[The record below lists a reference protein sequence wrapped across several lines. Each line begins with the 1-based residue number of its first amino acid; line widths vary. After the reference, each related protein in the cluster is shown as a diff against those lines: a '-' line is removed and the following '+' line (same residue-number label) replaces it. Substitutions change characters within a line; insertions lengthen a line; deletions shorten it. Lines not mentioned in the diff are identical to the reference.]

1 MQPVGSQDV
10 RSGATYG
17 TDGGMIYNPQT
28 GTTSRPGAGSRPPI
42 LGYEAGGVILP
53 IRQTQR

>member
-17 TDGGMIYNPQT
+17 TDGGVIFNPQT
-28 GTTSRPGAGSRPPI
+28 GTTSRPGAGPRPQN
-42 LGYEAGGVILP
+42 LGYEAGGVIVP
-53 IRQTQR
+53 VRQTQR